1 MNPFDRRSFL
11 RTAALGLALPAW
23 FPRIAFSAAPSAQRD
38 TLVCIFLRGAAD
50 GLSIVVPLG
59 DDGYAQ
65 NRPTLKIPEPSGAAG
80 SAIDLD
86 GFFGL
91 HPALAPFKELY
102 DDGLLAAVHA
112 AGSPADSHSH
122 FEAMD
127 FMERG
132 TPGSKSVAT
141 GWIGRHLSTLDT
153 GNSSPFRA
161 VGLGTILQASL
172 RGPVAATAL
181 KSIADFHLGG
191 SRSQGT
197 QSAEA
202 ARFQA
207 SLSSLYADGAWL
219 DGQAQQTLGAV
230 AKLAAANPGQYP
242 AQNGAH
248 YPEGDFGSA
257 LLQVAQLIK
266 ADLGL
271 EVACVDLGGWDTH
284 AAQGAATGRLG
295 DLLTELSSG
304 LAAFAADM
312 ADRLGRITVVTMSE
326 FGRRLHENASGGTDH
341 GHGNCMFVL
350 GGGVNGGRVYADWP
364 GLAAGQLY
372 GPGDLAVTTDYRTV
386 LAEIVDRRLGN
397 RRLGDVFPAFTPPA
411 YLGVVR
417 S

>member
-1 MNPFDRRSFL
+1 MNPIDRRNFL
-11 RTAALGLALPAW
+11 RTAALGLSLPAW
-23 FPRIAFSAAPSAQRD
+23 FPRIAFSAAPSAERD
-38 TLVCIFLRGAAD
+38 VLVCIFLRGAAD
-50 GLSIVVPLG
+50 GLNIVVPLG
-59 DDGYAQ
+59 DAGYFQ

-91 HPALAPFKELY
+91 HPSLAPFKELY

-132 TPGSKSVAT
+132 TPGSKAVAT

-172 RGPVAATAL
+172 RGPVPATAL

-191 SRSQGT
+191 KSSP
-197 QSAEA
+197 AA
-202 ARFQA
+202 DIARFQS

-219 DGQAQQTLGAV
+219 DGQAQQTLGAIG
-230 AKLAAANPGQYP
+230 KLAAANPGQYP
-242 AQNGAH
+242 AENGAH
-248 YPEGDFGSA
+248 YPETDFGSA
-257 LLQVAQLIK
+257 LLQVAQLVK

-284 AAQGAATGRLG
+284 AAQGAATGRLA
-295 DLLTELSSG
+295 DLLAELSAG

-312 ADRLGRITVVTMSE
+312 ADRLGRVTVVTMSE

-350 GGGVNGGRVYADWP
+350 GGSVNGGRVYADWP

-397 RRLGDVFPAFTPPA
+397 SRLADVFPNFTPPA
-411 YLGVVR
+411 YWGVVR